1 MGTGNDIGR
10 PPRLS
15 ILLSAVDRWVSQY
28 YVQPE
33 GRQPGTNAAEKLAAP
48 QLETLV
54 APNSDLSSGQSS
66 GSSFSSWIDALAD
79 VALHDGDTIVL

>member
-10 PPRLS
+10 PPRMS

-48 QLETLV
+48 QLETLA
-54 APNSDLSSGQSS
+54 APDPDPSSGWRS
-66 GSSFSSWIDALAD
+66 GCTFSSWIDALAD
-79 VALHDGDTIVL
+79 VALHDGETIVL